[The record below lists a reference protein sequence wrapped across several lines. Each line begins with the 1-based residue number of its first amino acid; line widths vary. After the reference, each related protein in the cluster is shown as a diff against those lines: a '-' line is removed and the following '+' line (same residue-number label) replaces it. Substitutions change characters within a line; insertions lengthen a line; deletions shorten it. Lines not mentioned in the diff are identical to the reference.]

1 MFFKNLSSVAFYKL
15 QNEKPRGSSHT
26 DLLFCPRFLLLQHA
40 VHLWNSVAPEMVSTA
55 TCIGTNRDVYER
67 SFCRHEEQRYSGTK
81 WRQCDHFRSM
91 FWLYCTNVL
100 LSVKNRAWHVRNCV
114 CGGLMETESLRW
126 PSHCQTRPQAKSF
139 SSGEGPFCSLM
150 SNNG

>member
-1 MFFKNLSSVAFYKL
+1 ML
-15 QNEKPRGSSHT
+15 QAVKWKASGKFTYRST
-26 DLLFCPRFLLLQHA
+26 DQVFAPASCCYSTQSICGTLWLQKWSLRPHA
-40 VHLWNSVAPEMVSTA
+40 LAPTETA
-55 TCIGTNRDVYER
+55 GVYER